1 MLRKYKGVF
10 IMRTYIKPKQY
21 QGKLMILLIA
31 VLLTGCGQK
40 SARVTSAPPESTPGW
55 NNYKLNTETEL
66 TDPEDEDKT
75 SEDAEQKAAKLKTL
89 LEAPTVYA
97 DYDSKDFEELSPGW
111 YERPEGWYYFDEDL
125 RMLTGWQSING
136 EVYCLADDGL
146 MLSDIVIDDFYL
158 SKDGKIEM
166 IKCFKEHGINSPW
179 YFVIDKNYNEI
190 SKKIT
195 FPCIFKPA
203 DNSASRGVC
212 LVQQESEIEKAYE
225 YSKSFSRN
233 GRVLVEEYMQGP
245 EVSVE
250 VLIWKNNPHVIAVT
264 DKITTGAPYFVEM
277 GHNEP
282 SSLSDE
288 DIVKIKNL
296 AASAVKAVGIDN
308 GQGHVEI
315 ILTKEGP
322 KVVEL
327 GARLGGD
334 FITSDLVP
342 LSTGVDMLKET
353 LSIACGEEP
362 NLNIKFSKGSAIRFI
377 NVDIG
382 TILDIK
388 GIDRARSIPG
398 VKRIEFFKEVGDQS
412 VEVHNSLDRVGCLI
426 AQSNTAKEAADLCTR
441 AIKEIE
447 VLVK

>member
-1 MLRKYKGVF
+1 MKRVMIVGASVGQVPLIKKAKELGYYVAVADFNPNAIGIPLADEFFNASTIDEDSILSAAKKFKPDG
-10 IMRTYIKPKQY
+10 ITTMQTDMPMRAI
-21 QGKLMILLIA
+21 
-31 VLLTGCGQK
+31 
-40 SARVTSAPPESTPGW
+40 ARV
-55 NNYKLNTETEL
+55 N
-66 TDPEDEDKT
+66 
-75 SEDAEQKAAKLKTL
+75 
-89 LEAPTVYA
+89 
-97 DYDSKDFEELSPGW
+97 EELNLCG
-111 YERPEGWYYFDEDL
+111 
-125 RMLTGWQSING
+125 INRKTAI
-136 EVYCLADDGL
+136 CATD
-146 MLSDIVIDDFYL
+146 
-158 SKDGKIEM
+158 KIEM

-315 ILTKEGP
+315 ILTKEGTN
-322 KVVEL
+322 VVEL